1 MPDQGSI
8 YPNFFV
14 IGAMKAGTTSLY
26 EHLRKHPQVF
36 LPGLKEPHYF
46 SDCVPP
52 SHIRYEVAR
61 DYYCSRNRGEYLR
74 LYEGAMD
81 FPAIGDASPSY
92 LWDEKAPRRIHA
104 ECPRA
109 KIIVILRDPVL
120 RAHSQYLMN
129 LLSGAESLPFPQA
142 LREDS
147 ARQNRTW
154 WTARLYVDLGLY
166 HAQLRRYLDLFGIDN
181 VLVLLFDDLK
191 RNPEELFSRV
201 ARHIGINP
209 LAPSPTDLSEA
220 HNSYRMPRAYGF
232 YWFARRAISRDLRRR
247 ILPASVQ
254 NWLRYSP
261 LLYGRKKP
269 PLDPE
274 SRRILQD
281 IYDPEV
287 SAVENL
293 LGRKMPE
300 LRKSWV

>member
-1 MPDQGSI
+1 MAGEGST

-36 LPGLKEPHYF
+36 LPELKEPHYF

-52 SHIRYEVAR
+52 PHIRYEVAR
-61 DYYCSRNRGEYLR
+61 DYYCSRNRSEYLR
-74 LYEGAMD
+74 LYEGATA

-92 LWDEKAPRRIHA
+92 LWDENAPGRIHA

-129 LLSGAESLPFPQA
+129 LLGGSESLPFPQA
-142 LREDS
+142 LKEDG
-147 ARQNRTW
+147 ARKVRTW
-154 WTARLYVDLGLY
+154 WAARLYVDLGLY
-166 HAQLRRYLDLFGIDN
+166 HDQLRRYLDLFGSDN

-201 ARHIGINP
+201 ARHIGIDP
-209 LAPSPTDLSEA
+209 LVLPPTDLSEV
-220 HNSYRMPRAYGF
+220 HNSYRMPRASGF
-232 YWFARRAISRDLRRR
+232 YRFARRTISKDWRRR
-247 ILPASVQ
+247 VLPAPVQ
-254 NWLRYSP
+254 NFLRYSP

-269 PLDPE
+269 PLDSE

-281 IYDPEV
+281 IYDPEI
-287 SAVENL
+287 SAVEKL
-293 LGRKMPE
+293 LGRKFPE